1 MAASGGIVVQLDS
14 SGDGAGAMLLKLVVL
29 VAGWI
34 SVDGRSKAARIV
46 VGEKVGKAR
55 ESPREK

>member
-1 MAASGGIVVQLDS
+1 VQLDS